1 MPGTKVM
8 SNVKTSNEQKL
19 DEKLFQMCASDFDV
33 IPSINADCEKE
44 SNLGQDI
51 SDQRPN
57 NVFFL
62 HVLPSSN
69 TLYHQLSIVMTLLRL
84 LGKFLR

>member
-8 SNVKTSNEQKL
+8 SNVKTSNEQKF
-19 DEKLFQMCASDFDV
+19 DKKLFEMCASDFDV

-57 NVFFL
+57 NVFFFFYMFYL
-62 HVLPSSN
+62 ARIHYIIN
-69 TLYHQLSIVMTLLRL
+69 FRL
-84 LGKFLR
+84 